1 MDDGASNRTVRQGDS
16 RVPGAPVV
24 CAGFVVTEVGVAV
37 IVRVQST
44 ELSGVQRFVRR
55 LVSDWGPGAGRTGG
69 VALLG
74 SPQQRSRRRSA
85 PDTDLLIWTP
95 YTCTLVVLA
104 DFGSVQHGVLTTG
117 PTGRWQL
124 GDGVADLRTG
134 KSTPNP
140 VLRGRKV
147 RSELTALF
155 RRHGLSEHI
164 DVLVVLI
171 PKTGS
176 RITWTPPPPEDG
188 IETVLVRI
196 GRSEGLTE
204 YFERSTTGP
213 MRWRGEDIE
222 RAFEILGATRYLPD
236 PDALGQEGFA
246 VAPGSTAGTRAASG
260 GSAEPVASTE
270 PGPVAALS
278 TTSGLPREGHVTEE
292 FVAAPPGASVE
303 QDDPSGPPLRYSSA
317 PPAPMAA
324 PDAHPERGE
333 ITRGIDTGPA
343 DSGELRSGDER
354 PVASDAANAAGMRDM
369 VTSARDRTGSD
380 QRLPGP
386 DAGVEDGAGRP
397 AARES
402 GVGERVTGDERDD
415 GVSAGMAVETLP
427 RRGVSEREAGPEPV
441 ARTGSP
447 AASVEPGA
455 PMAPTAVRDDPAAAL
470 VEHGGPAAATAGH
483 GSAAPATA
491 GYGSAAE
498 SGLRAVPIP
507 AVSREFA
514 GSQGDDEPAG
524 PARIGS
530 RSPGHGDFPGA
541 APASESDGGPR
552 IGDRVPAPARWGLA
566 GLRAI
571 PARARRAA
579 SGPRPAARPPREPWE
594 GRAHGGPARR
604 GKDLRY
610 PAVLGLAGVALAA
623 VTATVFAA
631 SGFARFD
638 VTEYGDLCAGGE
650 GNPAA
655 APYSAAGPSPVY
667 LGGEL
672 AEYTA
677 FGPSAVWRPIDSGA
691 VQLVA
696 CVGQERHGELVHT
709 CQYPPAPGQPV
720 GRTLNLFT
728 AVYRLTVYEA
738 RTGSR
743 LAAMEITGDAFGT
756 DPAAAVPDACRAA
769 TGAPEDGLPGRRYSR
784 PSHQQIEQALT
795 PFVAPAS
802 QRVRAAR

>member
-1 MDDGASNRTVRQGDS
+1 MDGGASNRIVRQGIS
-16 RVPGAPVV
+16 EVPGATVV

-55 LVSDWGPGAGRTGG
+55 LISDWGPGAERMGG

-74 SPQQRSRRRSA
+74 SPQPRSRRRA
-85 PDTDLLIWTP
+85 VPDTDLLVWTP
-95 YTCTLVVLA
+95 YACTLVVLA

-134 KSTPNP
+134 KATPNP
-140 VLRGRKV
+140 ILRGRKV
-147 RSELTALF
+147 RNELAALF

-176 RITWTPPPPEDG
+176 RISWTPPPPQDG

-196 GRSEGLTE
+196 GRSEGLAE
-204 YFERSTTGP
+204 YFERAAAGP
-213 MRWRGEDIE
+213 VRWRGEDLA
-222 RAFEILGATRYLPD
+222 RAFEILGAARYLPD
-236 PDALGQEGFA
+236 PDALDEEGFSF
-246 VAPGSTAGTRAASG
+246 APGSAAGIRAVSGTSSERVASG
-260 GSAEPVASTE
+260 APR
-270 PGPVAALS
+270 PVAAIS
-278 TTSGLPREGHVTEE
+278 ATSGPARERGAPGD
-292 FVAAPPGASVE
+292 FVASAHGVSAE
-303 QDDPSGPPLRYSSA
+303 QDARFTPPIRDSGA
-317 PPAPMAA
+317 PPAPTKAA
-324 PDAHPERGE
+324 DVPPARAVVAGE
-333 ITRGIDTGPA
+333 TGASSA
-343 DSGELRSGDER
+343 DSGESPIGDEHR
-354 PVASDAANAAGMRDM
+354 SRSNAASSVDTQATG
-369 VTSARDRTGSD
+369 TPARGRTDSE
-380 QRLPGP
+380 QRFSGP
-386 DAGVEDGAGRP
+386 DAGAEDSVGRP
-397 AARES
+397 AARKP
-402 GVGERVTGDERDD
+402 GAGGADTGRRQGDD
-415 GVSAGMAVETLP
+415 VSADAAAEPRQRLGVSNQET
-427 RRGVSEREAGPEPV
+427 GP
-441 ARTGSP
+441 G
-447 AASVEPGA
+447 
-455 PMAPTAVRDDPAAAL
+455 RDFADPAAAP
-470 VEHGGPAAATAGH
+470 ESDRGH
-483 GSAAPATA
+483 
-491 GYGSAAE
+491 
-498 SGLRAVPIP
+498 
-507 AVSREFA
+507 
-514 GSQGDDEPAG
+514 
-524 PARIGS
+524 RIGN
-530 RSPGHGDFPGA
+530 
-541 APASESDGGPR
+541 
-552 IGDRVPAPARWGLA
+552 RVPAPVRRGLA
-566 GLRAI
+566 GLRDM

-579 SGPRPAARPPREPWE
+579 AGPRPAARPPREPWE
-594 GRAHGGPARR
+594 GRAYGEPARR

-610 PAVLGLAGVALAA
+610 PAALGLAGVALAA

-638 VTEYGDLCAGGE
+638 VAEYGALCAGGD

-672 AEYTA
+672 PEYTA

-696 CVGQERHGELVHT
+696 CAGRERRGELVHT

-738 RTGSR
+738 RTGNR
-743 LAAMEITGDAFGT
+743 LAAMEITGDEFGT
-756 DPAAAVPDACRAA
+756 NPAVSEPDPCRAA

-802 QRVRAAR
+802 QRIRAAR

>member
-1 MDDGASNRTVRQGDS
+1 
-16 RVPGAPVV
+16 VV

-55 LVSDWGPGAGRTGG
+55 LISDWGPGAERMGG

-74 SPQQRSRRRSA
+74 SPQPRSRRRA
-85 PDTDLLIWTP
+85 VPDTDLLVWTP
-95 YTCTLVVLA
+95 YACTLVVLA

-134 KSTPNP
+134 KATPNP
-140 VLRGRKV
+140 ILRGRKV
-147 RSELTALF
+147 RNELAALF

-176 RITWTPPPPEDG
+176 RISWTPPPPQDG

-196 GRSEGLTE
+196 GRSEGLAE
-204 YFERSTTGP
+204 YFERAVAGP
-213 MRWRGEDIE
+213 VRWRGEDLA
-222 RAFEILGATRYLPD
+222 RAFEILGAARYLPD
-236 PDALGQEGFA
+236 PDALDEEGFSF
-246 VAPGSTAGTRAASG
+246 APGSAAGIRAVSGASSERVASG
-260 GSAEPVASTE
+260 APR
-270 PGPVAALS
+270 PVAAIS
-278 TTSGLPREGHVTEE
+278 ATPGPARERGAPSD
-292 FVAAPPGASVE
+292 FVASAHGVSAE
-303 QDDPSGPPLRYSSA
+303 QDARFTPPIRNSGA
-317 PPAPMAA
+317 PPAPTTAA
-324 PDAHPERGE
+324 DVPPARAVVAGE
-333 ITRGIDTGPA
+333 TGAGSA
-343 DSGELRSGDER
+343 DSGESPIGDEHR
-354 PVASDAANAAGMRDM
+354 SRSNVASSVGTQATG
-369 VTSARDRTGSD
+369 TPARGRTDSE
-380 QRLPGP
+380 QRFSGP
-386 DAGVEDGAGRP
+386 DAGARDSLGRP
-397 AARES
+397 AARKP
-402 GVGERVTGDERDD
+402 GVGGADTGRRQGDD
-415 GVSAGMAVETLP
+415 VSGDAAEPGQRLEVSDQET
-427 RRGVSEREAGPEPV
+427 GPEPLV
-441 ARTGSP
+441 HTGSP
-447 AASVEPGA
+447 AVPG
-455 PMAPTAVRDDPAAAL
+455 
-470 VEHGGPAAATAGH
+470 EHGGPAAA
-483 GSAAPATA
+483 P
-491 GYGSAAE
+491 
-498 SGLRAVPIP
+498 
-507 AVSREFA
+507 
-514 GSQGDDEPAG
+514 
-524 PARIGS
+524 
-530 RSPGHGDFPGA
+530 
-541 APASESDGGPR
+541 ESDRGHR
-552 IGDRVPAPARWGLA
+552 IGDHVPAPVRRGLA
-566 GLRAI
+566 GLRDM

-579 SGPRPAARPPREPWE
+579 AGPRPAARPPREPWE
-594 GRAHGGPARR
+594 GGAYGEPARR

-610 PAVLGLAGVALAA
+610 PAALGLAGVALAA

-638 VTEYGDLCAGGE
+638 VAEYGALCAGGD

-672 AEYTA
+672 PEYTA
-677 FGPSAVWRPIDSGA
+677 FGPSAVWRPIDPGA

-696 CVGQERHGELVHT
+696 CAGRERRGELVHT

-738 RTGSR
+738 RTGNR
-743 LAAMEITGDAFGT
+743 LAAMEITGDEFGT
-756 DPAAAVPDACRAA
+756 DPAVSDPDPCRAA

-802 QRVRAAR
+802 QRIRAAR